1 MALRDRYITFNG
13 VNLKAAHDLRYVGFE
28 EELPEPKTIKVDI
41 PAGMDIDI
49 TEAIGPVA
57 YHDGKHTFTFFVY
70 RPTASEVFDVER
82 ELISTMHGKRAAY
95 RLSWDPGFTYTGR
108 AKVSIEHRGDVAA
121 LVTIEIEHAP
131 WKTGALRTI
140 DVNCHPSG
148 TARLEGYDRYHTVR
162 ARLMQSGTT
171 KVGYAAAVSRSA
183 GTFLLADDLYAD
195 DDYADTMCTF
205 TVDDWWQYINGTNR
219 RTNLVVNTNHISF
232 SGNNAQFDSNWTLN
246 GTDLYCA
253 NEEKQHVT
261 VTYYGWDVA

>member
-1 MALRDRYITFNG
+1 MALRDRYIIFDGT
-13 VNLKAAHDLRYVGFE
+13 NLKTAHDLRYVGFE
-28 EELPEPKTIKVDI
+28 EELPEPKIIKVDI

-57 YHDGKHTFTFFVY
+57 YHDGKHTFKFFVY
-70 RPTASEVFDVER
+70 KPTASEVFDVER
-82 ELISTMHGKRAAY
+82 ELISTIHGKRAAY
-95 RLSWDPGFTYTGR
+95 RLSWDPDFTYTGR

-148 TARLEGYDRYHTVR
+148 TARLDGYDRYHTVR
-162 ARLMQSGTT
+162 ARLLQSGTT
-171 KVGYAAAVSRSA
+171 KVGSAAAVSRNA
-183 GTFLLADDLYAD
+183 GTFLLADDLH
-195 DDYADTMCTF
+195 ADTTLTF
-205 TVDDWWQYINGTNR
+205 TVSDWWQYISG
-219 RTNLVVNTNHISF
+219 TNLVVNPNYITI

-253 NEEKQHVT
+253 NEAKQHVT
-261 VTYYGWDVA
+261 VTYYGWDLT